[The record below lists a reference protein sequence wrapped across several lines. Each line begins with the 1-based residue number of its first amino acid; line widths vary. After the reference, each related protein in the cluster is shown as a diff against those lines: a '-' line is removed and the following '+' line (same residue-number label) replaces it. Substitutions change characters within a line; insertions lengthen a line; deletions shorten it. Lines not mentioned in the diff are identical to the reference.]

1 MRDVDY
7 EPNEKSAYECFSCG
21 TLIVAESNPGECKDC
36 GSDLRNRKTPLE

>member
-21 TLIVAESNPGECKDC
+21 TLIVAESNPGECNDC